1 MRKEKEIYLP
11 TLLNEKGF
19 KFFFYANEHEP
30 MHIHV
35 MKGEGFAKVE
45 LENLKVVQNYLKPKD
60 LKIALDIISE
70 HQENFKR
77 IWNEWFN

>member
-1 MRKEKEIYLP
+1 MP
-11 TLLNEKGF
+11 TLLNQDGF

-35 MKGEGFAKVE
+35 MRSDGFAKIE
-45 LENLKVVQNYLKPKD
+45 LEDLKVVQNYLKPKD
-60 LKIALDIISE
+60 LK
-70 HQENFKR
+70 R

>member
-1 MRKEKEIYLP
+1 MENEDLNLP
-11 TLLNEKGF
+11 TLLNQDGF

-30 MHIHV
+30 KHIHI
-35 MKGEGFAKVE
+35 MRSDGFAKVE

-60 LKIALDIISE
+60 LKLALQIVK
-70 HQENFKR
+70 ENKDNFER